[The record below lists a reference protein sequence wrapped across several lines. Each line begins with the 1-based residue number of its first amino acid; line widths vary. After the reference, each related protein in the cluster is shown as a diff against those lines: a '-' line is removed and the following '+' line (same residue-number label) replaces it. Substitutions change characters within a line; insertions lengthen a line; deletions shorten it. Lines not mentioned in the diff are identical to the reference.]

1 LNKFSNIILSFLLA
15 TLFATSAT
23 AEKVEQGMIAPD
35 FSIQRLDGS
44 QFNLSDYKGKK
55 AVYMVFWTT
64 WCVHCMKKIP
74 KLKFYQQIYGKQIEI
89 IAIDTSVRDSLAKA
103 YKFQKEREI
112 NYPLAYDHRKI
123 VTDRYDV
130 WGTPTEFIIDING
143 KIIHRD
149 GVPNN
154 ISEHLSNWNM
164 IDNKML
170 IKVPDSIV
178 QI

>member
-1 LNKFSNIILSFLLA
+1 
-15 TLFATSAT
+15 
-23 AEKVEQGMIAPD
+23 
-35 FSIQRLDGS
+35 
-44 QFNLSDYKGKK
+44 
-55 AVYMVFWTT
+55 
-64 WCVHCMKKIP
+64 
-74 KLKFYQQIYGKQIEI
+74 
-89 IAIDTSVRDSLAKA
+89 LAKA
-103 YKFQKEREI
+103 YKFQEEREI
-112 NYPLAYDHRKI
+112 NYPLAYDHRKT

-170 IKVPDSIV
+170 TKVPDSMV